1 MVRRKATSTIFFRH
15 VGAQTRNVYL
25 RINPQ
30 AIRVQHGNKGSV
42 VDTLGGYFREVLHSE
57 DPERNGLML
66 PDLTIECETGVG
78 YRDELAKVQWIWRH
92 HADLKADG
100 TPADTYFMDFVDQD
114 AVALQPEFAG
124 EINAFTLQSD
134 APVYPAPA
142 RSMNPAFSAVQKL
155 AGLTPLA
162 QSIGVN
168 RFRPRAFLIEILGF
182 SWDESVTDPY
192 RIRFNFRCKVLKDLF
207 WQLDDKVGQPLPNK
221 GFLPAPGFGLNT
233 TGEQGISAINRNGAT
248 YPLNVAAQVAQIS
261 RTLTNFLPSE
271 NQPSFL
277 AQVARADTI
286 DGMLGEVLGMTGLGQ
301 NQVAQKIADL
311 GQSVFSRS
319 SIPIYPSGSVQQRD
333 GILETMN
340 EILGDTIVPQAPTG
354 GQSVQV
360 GGFSVPVLSL
370 SDAAQSVELQDLKF

>member
-1 MVRRKATSTIFFRH
+1 M
-15 VGAQTRNVYL
+15 GAQTRNVYL

-30 AIRVQHGNKGSV
+30 AIRVQQGNKGSV

-66 PDLTIECETGVG
+66 PDLTIECETGAG

-124 EINAFTLQSD
+124 SINAFTLQSD
-134 APVYPAPA
+134 SPAFPAPA
-142 RSMNPAFSAVQKL
+142 RSTNPAFSAVRKL

-162 QSIGVN
+162 QSIGAN

-233 TGEQGISAINRNGAT
+233 TGEQGAAAINRNGAT
-248 YPLNVAAQVAQIS
+248 YPLNVAAQVTQIS

-271 NQPSFL
+271 NQPSFV

-286 DGMLGEVLGMTGLGQ
+286 DGMIGEVLGMTGLGQ
-301 NQVAQKIADL
+301 NQVAQKIASL
-311 GQSVFSRS
+311 GQSVFSRP

-333 GILETMN
+333 GILEKVN
-340 EILGDTIVPQAPTG
+340 EILGDSIVPLAPTG

-370 SDAAQSVELQDLKF
+370 SDAAQSVDLQDLKF